1 MPQHTT
7 VHPLLKPYSHMK
19 KSILL
24 LITLLLSLSLCA
36 QTEEEI
42 KGWAE
47 KGIAAYKQGNHQEAI
62 LYFEKCKEAYEEQKK
77 DDEHYG
83 NILYILAD
91 CYSKT
96 EDYNKAVEYG
106 TKALEIRKATLG
118 ESHPDYATSL
128 NNLAFYFSSLGDY
141 AKAVE
146 YETKAMEIRKATLG
160 ENHPDYTSA
169 LNNLATYYSYLG
181 DYAKA
186 VEYGTKALEIRK
198 RTLGEN
204 HPSYATSLDN
214 LAGFFS
220 DLGYHAK
227 ASSIRKGRKR

>member
-47 KGIAAYKQGNHQEAI
+47 KGSAALEQDNFQEAI
-62 LYFEKCKEAYEEQKK
+62 LYFEKLKEVYEKQNQKV
-77 DDEHYG
+77 EHYG
-83 NILYILAD
+83 DLLFILAN
-91 CYSKT
+91 CYSKI

-214 LAGFFS
+214 LAGYFS